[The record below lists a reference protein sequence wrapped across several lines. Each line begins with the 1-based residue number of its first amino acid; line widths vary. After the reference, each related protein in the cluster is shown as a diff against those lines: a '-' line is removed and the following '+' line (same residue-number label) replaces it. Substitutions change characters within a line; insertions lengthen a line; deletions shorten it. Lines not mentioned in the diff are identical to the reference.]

1 MAMPCVR
8 FVRRPPTAGLRALLV
23 LLALSLPPTS
33 RAVAQGQVQPPP
45 ASSDKSLVTDGSV
58 FHDVGRLACNIT
70 NFDLI
75 GSKPLIPST
84 YSSAPSGLWPAPGGK
99 NYLCRAYLWV
109 GGVLLGESSVSTE
122 GELRSTEDPLDVIY
136 GMAHG
141 DPGGSRYPFANPDDD
156 EDGRENED
164 PKNGLDDDGDGLV
177 DEDFAAISDQH
188 FRLRMVDNTP
198 EAQAQYPD
206 HRPLNVEVV
215 QQSFQWAGAGLEDFI
230 GFDFSVR
237 NIGVAAIE
245 DVYIGFF
252 ADFDLPLEPGDYTDD
267 LAGYQDGAIVLPD
280 GDTMW
285 AFTGYMHDDAA
296 STPGPRLGVA
306 LLGHTTDPAGV
317 TAPSTVRVRAFR
329 VYNDIFAYPTG
340 MPRTDSQIY
349 SALSTAGRTANR
361 DGPLGDYKFLLSVGP
376 FTPLAPGE
384 AVAFQV
390 AVVAGADLDAM
401 LQVAGVAKR
410 AWLGRAFDRDGD
422 PATGTDGKEYQARWL
437 PPSQVPTPA
446 ASGHI
451 TAAILPGG
459 GRVGAPAVK
468 VGIEARHVAVA
479 RLAVER
485 AGPHAAD
492 GRLWAAG
499 ELLGLGALISGAG
512 EEESVRAELTDTD
525 LAAWPRTYRL
535 LLGSVDGGAGGG
547 VRELARIDVA
557 EPPSA
562 SRPALSAHPNPFNP
576 QTTIRFI
583 VPSGGS
589 VRLAVHDAAGRLVRT
604 LVEAELPAGS
614 HEAVWDGRDARGLGV
629 ASGSYFVRLFADGMA
644 ETTRVGLVR

>member
-8 FVRRPPTAGLRALLV
+8 FVRRPPTAGLLV
-23 LLALSLPPTS
+23 LLALLVSFPPLLS
-33 RAVAQGQVQPPP
+33 RAAAQLPVPPSP
-45 ASSDKSLVTDGSV
+45 AFSDKSLITDGSV
-58 FHDVGRLACNIT
+58 YHDVGRLACNVT

-109 GGVLLGESSVSTE
+109 GGVLSGETSVSTE

-136 GMAHG
+136 EMAHG
-141 DPGGSRYPFANPDDD
+141 DPGGSRYPFPNPDDD
-156 EDGRENED
+156 ADGREDED
-164 PKNGLDDDGDGLV
+164 PRNGIDDDGDGLV

-198 EAQAQYPD
+198 EAQAQFPD

-237 NIGVAAIE
+237 NIGATALE

-285 AFTGYMHDDAA
+285 AFVGYMHDDVA
-296 STPGPRLGVA
+296 SAPGPRLGVA

-317 TAPSTVRVRAFR
+317 TAPSTVRARAFR
-329 VYNDIFAYPTG
+329 VYNDLFAYPAG
-340 MPRTDSQIY
+340 MPRTDSQVY

-376 FTPLAPGE
+376 FSPLAPGA

-390 AVVAGADLDAM
+390 ALVAGADLEAM
-401 LQVAGVAKR
+401 LQTAGVAKR
-410 AWLGRAFDRDGD
+410 AWLGRTFDRDGD
-422 PATGTDGKEYQARWL
+422 PATGVDGKEYRVRWL

-446 ASGHI
+446 ASGWI
-451 TAAILPGG
+451 TAALLPPD
-459 GRVGAPAVK
+459 GRTGARAVK
-468 VGIEARHVAVA
+468 VGIEARHVAAAGVA
-479 RLAVER
+479 LER
-485 AGPHAAD
+485 SGPQAAD
-492 GRLWAAG
+492 HRLWTAEDLWGPDDPAP
-499 ELLGLGALISGAG
+499 GAG
-512 EEESVRAELTDTD
+512 EEEGVCASLLDTD
-525 LAAWPRTYRL
+525 PAGWPRIYRL
-535 LLGSVDGGAGGG
+535 LLSGTAVGA
-547 VRELARIDVA
+547 RELARIDVA
-557 EPPSA
+557 EPPPA
-562 SRPALSAHPNPFNP
+562 SRPTLSAHPNPFNP
-576 QTTIRFI
+576 QTTIGFTL
-583 VPSGGS
+583 PSGGGA
-589 VRLAVHDAAGRLVRT
+589 RLAIYDAAGRLVRT
-604 LVEAELPAGS
+604 LVEADLPAGG
-614 HEAVWDGRDARGLGV
+614 HETVWDGKDSRGLGV
-629 ASGSYFVRLFADGMA
+629 ASGSYFVRLFASGMV
-644 ETTRVGLVR
+644 ETTRLGLVR